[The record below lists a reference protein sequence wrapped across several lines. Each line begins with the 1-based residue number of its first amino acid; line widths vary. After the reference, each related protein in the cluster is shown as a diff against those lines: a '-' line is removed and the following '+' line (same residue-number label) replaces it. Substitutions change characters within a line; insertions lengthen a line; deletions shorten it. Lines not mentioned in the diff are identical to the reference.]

1 MLARKHLAETAWTSC
16 RRSRSKPFEQPE
28 EVWAAWTETRQDA
41 LKDVLFR
48 HNQRLAS
55 KVAHQWAEMCEIEY
69 ADLEQLASIGL
80 LKAIDRFDPTLGN
93 KFSSYAMPW
102 VKGEILHFLRDKGRL
117 YSVPRKAR
125 EIKASVVELQR
136 YLLKGGGLA
145 SLEECAEA
153 KGISPEEWQWICE
166 ATEKRPV
173 GELKEAIHVAD
184 EKLDWERERA
194 YEALQ
199 QELMMMPDSV
209 QRTFLLEHYW
219 QGLKVEAIAKKHKQ
233 SVEFVEA
240 QLKAGMDVLKENSK
254 LKDLA

>member
-1 MLARKHLAETAWTSC
+1 MHTRTKLAEVAW
-16 RRSRSKPFEQPE
+16 SKRQKKQPFEQPDNI
-28 EVWAAWTETRQDA
+28 WAAWTSTRHDA
-41 LKDVLFR
+41 LRSILFQ

-55 KVAHQWAEMCEIEY
+55 RVAHQWAEMCEIEY

-136 YLLKGGGLA
+136 YLLKGGGVA
-145 SLEECAEA
+145 SLEECAAA
-153 KGISPEEWQWICE
+153 KGISAEEWQWICE

-173 GELKEAIHVAD
+173 GELKEAIHVAA
-184 EKLDWERERA
+184 EEQDWERENA

-199 QELMMMPDSV
+199 QELMALPDLD

-219 QGLKVEAIAKKHKQ
+219 QGLKIDAIAKKHNK
-233 SVEFVEA
+233 SAEFVES
-240 QLKAGMDVLKENSK
+240 QLKAGMDLLRRNPKIK
-254 LKDLA
+254 GMA